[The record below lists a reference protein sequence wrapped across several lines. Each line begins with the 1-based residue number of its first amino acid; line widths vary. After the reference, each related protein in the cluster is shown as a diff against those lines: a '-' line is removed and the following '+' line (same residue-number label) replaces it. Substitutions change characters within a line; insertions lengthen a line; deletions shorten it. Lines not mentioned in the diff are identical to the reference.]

1 MKGNLTVAFFDAQFE
16 RQARE
21 ADFALN
27 PFEKLALPFL
37 HGKVLDMGCGLGNL
51 SIEAAKRGCSVIA
64 LDASPNA
71 ITRIRQAALAE
82 ALPITAAEV
91 DFESYAVTDPSTQ
104 APALAGGSRSG
115 FRPTGVVEG
124 ATGLPVGLHMFD
136 AVVAIG
142 LFMFFP
148 KKRALELLANAQAHV
163 HPGGLAIVNVLVEG
177 TTYLDMFA
185 PGHYYLFSENELRE
199 RFSGWEVLEFRRDS
213 FPAPGQTV
221 KEFATVVARKPQ
233 GGS

>member
-51 SIEAAKRGCSVIA
+51 SIEAAKCGCSVIA

-91 DFESYAVTDPSTQ
+91 DFESYAVTD
-104 APALAGGSRSG
+104 
-115 FRPTGVVEG
+115 
-124 ATGLPVGLHMFD
+124 MFD

-163 HPGGLAIVNVLVEG
+163 HPGGIAIVNVLVEG
-177 TTYLDMFA
+177 
-185 PGHYYLFSENELRE
+185 
-199 RFSGWEVLEFRRDS
+199 
-213 FPAPGQTV
+213 
-221 KEFATVVARKPQ
+221 
-233 GGS
+233 

>member
-1 MKGNLTVAFFDAQFE
+1 MQGNLTVAFFDAQFE
-16 RQARE
+16 RQARG
-21 ADFALN
+21 ADSALN

-51 SIEAAKRGCSVIA
+51 SIEAAKCGCSVIA
-64 LDASPNA
+64 LDASSHA

-91 DFESYAVTDPSTQ
+91 DFESHTVTDPSTQ

-124 ATGLPVGLHMFD
+124 ATGLPAGLHMFD
-136 AVVAIG
+136 MVVAIG

-163 HPGGLAIVNVLVEG
+163 LPGGLAIVNVLVEG
-177 TTYLDMFA
+177 TTYLDMFE
-185 PGHYYLFSENELRE
+185 PEHYYLFSENELRE
-199 RFSGWEVLEFRRDS
+199 HFNGWEVLEFRRDS
-213 FPAPGQTV
+213 FPAPGQTL

-233 GGS
+233 SGS

>member
-51 SIEAAKRGCSVIA
+51 SIEAARCGCSVTA

-71 ITRIRQAALAE
+71 ITRVRQAALAE

-91 DFESYAVTDPSTQ
+91 DFEFYAVTD
-104 APALAGGSRSG
+104 
-115 FRPTGVVEG
+115 
-124 ATGLPVGLHMFD
+124 MFD

-163 HPGGLAIVNVLVEG
+163 LPGGMAIVNVLVEG
-177 TTYLDMFA
+177 TTYLDMFE
-185 PGHYYLFSENELRE
+185 PEHYYLFSENELRQ
-199 RFSGWEVLEFRRDS
+199 RFSGWGVLEFRRDS

-233 GGS
+233 SGS